1 MGIALA
7 VAGLACLL
15 AAAKRAPP
23 FAGTNIE
30 AGLETLTKGNGRVEA
45 RQLRHRFDAV
55 IGCFQQRR
63 LRRRRSVSSHSPTEM
78 PVALIK

>member
-55 IGCFQQRR
+55 IGCFQQRGYAADAPYPAI
-63 LRRRRSVSSHSPTEM
+63 RRRKCPSP
-78 PVALIK
+78 